1 MTPALV
7 SLIVVLL
14 VAGATAL
21 VLLSGRLRREVADL
35 LHAFDRVDRRVV
47 PLVATVRSDRD
58 RLAARLARLADSGD
72 DTTRR

>member
-14 VAGATAL
+14 LAGGTAL
-21 VLLSGRLRREVADL
+21 VLLSGRLRREIADL
-35 LHAFDRVDRRVV
+35 LHAFDRVDRTVV

-58 RLAARLARLADSGD
+58 RLAERLARLAEAGD
-72 DTTRR
+72 DATRR